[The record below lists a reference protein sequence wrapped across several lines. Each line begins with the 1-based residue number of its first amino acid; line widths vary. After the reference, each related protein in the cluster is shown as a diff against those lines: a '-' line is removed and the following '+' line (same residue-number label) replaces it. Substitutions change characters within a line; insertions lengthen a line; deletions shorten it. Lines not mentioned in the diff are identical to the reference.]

1 MAEYVLYNYTP
12 SLAVAVIALL
22 LFLAA
27 TIAHIFLAI
36 KHRLKFLIAFI
47 IGGFFETIGYAA
59 RAVNAHQ
66 APNYGTMPYAMQS
79 VFILLAPS
87 LFAASIYMVLGRLI
101 RRVDGDS
108 RSLIKST
115 KLTKIFVVGDVLA
128 FLVQSGGMY
137 HHDSDLMSRIVVNQR
152 YVGGAILTGAKS
164 ASKMKLGENVI
175 IVGLFVQIIFFGFFV
190 IVSVIFH
197 KRIVA
202 NPTTESVT
210 CTVNWKRYLFIL
222 YFASAMIMI
231 RCIYRVVEYI
241 QGQTGV
247 LQSHEYYAY
256 MFDAFL
262 MLQVMVVFVIFHPS
276 QVLSR
281 DTPKVDDTELIY
293 QRLNE

>member
-1 MAEYVLYNYTP
+1 MAEYILYNYTP
-12 SLAVAVIALL
+12 SLAVAVVALL

-27 TIAHIFLAI
+27 TVAHIFLAI

-66 APNYGTMPYAMQS
+66 APRYETLPYAMQS

-87 LFAASIYMVLGRLI
+87 LFAASIYMILGRLI

-108 RSLIKST
+108 RSPIKST
-115 KLTKIFVVGDVLA
+115 KLTRIFVIGDILA
-128 FLVQSGGMY
+128 FLVQGG
-137 HHDSDLMSRIVVNQR
+137 
-152 YVGGAILTGAKS
+152 GGAILTGAKS
-164 ASKMKLGENVI
+164 ASKEKLGENVI
-175 IVGLFVQIIFFGFFV
+175 IAGLFVQIIFFGFFV
-190 IVSVIFH
+190 IVVATFH

-210 CTVNWKRYLFIL
+210 CTVNWKRYLLIL
-222 YFASAMIMI
+222 YFASAMIMV

-241 QGQTGV
+241 QGQTGA
-247 LQSHEYYAY
+247 LQRHEYYAY
-256 MFDAFL
+256 IFDTLLMF
-262 MLQVMVVFVIFHPS
+262 QVVIVFVIFHPS
-276 QVLSR
+276 HALSR
-281 DTPKVDDTELIY
+281 DTPKIADTELIY